1 MLAQARISSAR
12 SLPQWTKRNLAV
24 DGERGEMELWLV
36 SALLTVVFYGLG
48 EGLSKEPTV
57 RLGTGRMLALYALYS
72 VPIYAAWFLLFDG
85 FSNLTQGGVAL
96 GIGSA
101 LCGTFGNILWFL
113 AMERGN
119 ASVVSGFTA
128 AYPVVTVAAAV
139 IGLGATL
146 LPLQIVSIAFLVA
159 GAMLLGFYE
168 SPDQERRDR
177 SWLVPMIAAVLL
189 WGAWGIFEKL
199 AIGSI
204 GFAGN
209 AGIYVAVS
217 TPIFLAVALRD
228 RRVRRPWDWAAVRSA
243 QPTLILFAIA
253 GITIFLAIGLGP
265 IAVVVPLTTAYP
277 VVAIGVRR
285 FWIGEQMTFPQK
297 AAVGLAVFGAALAS
311 L

>member
-1 MLAQARISSAR
+1 
-12 SLPQWTKRNLAV
+12 
-24 DGERGEMELWLV
+24 MELWLIC
-36 SALLTVVFYGLG
+36 ALLTAVFYGVG

-57 RLGTGRMLALYALYS
+57 RLGSGRMLALYALYS
-72 VPIYAAWFLLFDG
+72 VPIYAGWFFLFNGYSSLSGDG
-85 FSNLTQGGVAL
+85 VFLAV
-96 GIGSA
+96 GSA
-101 LCGTFGNILWFL
+101 VCGTFGNALWFL
-113 AMERGN
+113 AMEWGD

-146 LPLQIVSIAFLVA
+146 LPLQVVAIAFLVA

-168 SPDQERRDR
+168 TPGEERRDR
-177 SWLVPMIAAVLL
+177 RWLVPMIAAVLL

-199 AIGSI
+199 AIASV

-209 AGIYVAVS
+209 AGVYVVVS
-217 TPIFLAVALRD
+217 TPIFLFLAWRG
-228 RRVRRPWDWAAVRSA
+228 RRARPRWDWTSVRSA
-243 QPTLILFAIA
+243 QPTLLLFAVA

-277 VVAIGVRR
+277 VVAIAVRR
-285 FWIGEQMTFPQK
+285 YWMDEEMALAQK
-297 AAVGLAVFGAALAS
+297 VAVGLALFGAALAT